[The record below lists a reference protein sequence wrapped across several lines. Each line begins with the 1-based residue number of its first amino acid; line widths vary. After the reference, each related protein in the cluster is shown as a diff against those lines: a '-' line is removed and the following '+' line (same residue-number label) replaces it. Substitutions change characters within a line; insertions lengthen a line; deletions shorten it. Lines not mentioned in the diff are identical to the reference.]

1 MNDEL
6 LQAVFT
12 FVGVLVNMLGVLP
25 GLGDATVVPW
35 VSSLG
40 VNIGDV
46 SKVALKGLFLPT
58 T

>member
-1 MNDEL
+1 MNKIMLYSNCDYC
-6 LQAVFT
+6 T
-12 FVGVLVNMLGVLP
+12 FVGVLVNVLGVLP

-46 SKVALKGLFLPT
+46 SEVALR
-58 T
+58 